1 MNLNRFE
8 QLAWAFGADLGRW
21 PLADREAALHLVATE
36 PASAEAL
43 LAQAA
48 RLDRILNV
56 TAPLPVPSR
65 ALRER
70 IILAA
75 PSARAFSL
83 AWRWLAGA
91 TIGATMAAACAAGLA
106 TGATVGA
113 PALASVRLAVNAD
126 AGDEALR
133 LLRDPPDLTEG

>member
-1 MNLNRFE
+1 ME
-8 QLAWAFGADLGRW
+8 PISAAGRW
-21 PLADREAALHLVATE
+21 P
-36 PASAEAL
+36 
-43 LAQAA
+43 
-48 RLDRILNV
+48 
-56 TAPLPVPSR
+56 TAKPRSTWRR
-65 ALRER
+65 ANQHRPRPCWPKRRGR

-75 PSARAFSL
+75 PNARAFSL
-83 AWRWLAGA
+83 AWRWLTGA
-91 TIGATMAAACAAGLA
+91 AIGATMAAACAAGLA